1 MFNLKKIIY
10 LSLFIAMEVI
20 FTRFLSIQTP
30 IVRIGFGFLP
40 IAIAAMMFGPIYGGI
55 MAGVADVLG
64 MMLFPS
70 GGAFFPGFTI
80 SACLSGVIYGVLLY
94 QKPKTWIRI
103 TMAVVTLTIIITLGL
118 NSIWLAMLTG
128 QGIWAILPTRILKA
142 IIMIPIQIIVIQK
155 VWVHI
160 ASYAERILIKKH
172 SGA

>member
-10 LSLFIAMEVI
+10 LSLLIAMEVI

-80 SACLSGVIYGVLLY
+80 SACLSGVIYGVFLY
-94 QKPKTWIRI
+94 HKPKTWTRI

-128 QGIWAILPTRILKA
+128 QGVWAILPTRILKA

-160 ASYAERILIKKH
+160 AGYAERILIKKH